1 MTRPTTD
8 LLQGGLRAPPTR
20 YPRDDTAPAR
30 GMIIAVALSAPL
42 WVPTYFGLAWL
53 AGWARVVVGW
63 RP

>member
-1 MTRPTTD
+1 MNKLSFRVIE
-8 LLQGGLRAPPTR
+8 GGRR
-20 YPRDDTAPAR
+20 QDDTAPAR